1 MKRRVFLSGA
11 VAVAGAAVAAPPAD
25 LDLFLLAGQSNMAGR
40 GEVEP
45 RDRAPI
51 DGVFALNKDLAW
63 TPAIDPLHWDKP
75 IAAAGLGRSFAA
87 ALQKYGAV
95 HQVGLIPAAF
105 GGTSL
110 EEWKPG
116 GKLFTDAITRA
127 KAAAPAGRLRG
138 ILWHQGEAECGKEET
153 ARTYGARFAV
163 IAAALRA
170 ELGAAEVPI
179 VVGELGRF
187 YKGQFA
193 PVVNEQ
199 LATLPLWVKRTG
211 FASSA
216 GLGHKGDEVHFDSP
230 GLRELGRRYALAW
243 MAL

>member
-1 MKRRVFLSGA
+1 MQRRVFLAAAGT
-11 VAVAGAAVAAPPAD
+11 VAAGAAAPPSE

-40 GEVEP
+40 GEAEA

-63 TPAIDPLHWDKP
+63 VPAVDPLHWDKP
-75 IAAAGLGRSFAA
+75 IAAVGLGRSFAA
-87 ALQKYGAV
+87 ALQQYGAAR
-95 HQVGLIPAAF
+95 QVGLIPAAF

-116 GKLFTDAITRA
+116 GKLFTDAITRV
-127 KAAAPAGRLRG
+127 KAAVPAGRLRG
-138 ILWHQGEAECGKEET
+138 ILWHQGEAECAKEET
-153 ARTYGARFAV
+153 ARTYGARFAL
-163 IAAALRA
+163 IAAALRL
-170 ELGAAEVPI
+170 ELGATDVPM
-179 VVGELGRF
+179 VVGQLGGF

-193 PVVNEQ
+193 AVVNEQ

-211 FASSA
+211 FVSSA
-216 GLGHKGDEVHFDSP
+216 GLGHKGDEVHFDSAA
-230 GLRELGRRYALAW
+230 LRELGRRYALAW

>member
-1 MKRRVFLSGA
+1 MQRRAFLMSA
-11 VAVAGAAVAAPPAD
+11 AGAMAPVE

-40 GEVEP
+40 GEIEEQ
-45 RDRAPI
+45 DRVSI
-51 DGVFALNKDLAW
+51 EGVFGLNKDLAW
-63 TPAIDPLHWDKP
+63 GPAVDPLHWDKP
-75 IAAAGLGRSFAA
+75 IAAVGLGRSFAA
-87 ALQKYGAV
+87 TLQKYGAAR
-95 HQVGLIPAAF
+95 QVGLIPAAF

-110 EEWKPG
+110 EEWKVG
-116 GKLFTDAITRA
+116 GKLFTDAIARA
-127 KAAAPAGRLRG
+127 RAAAPAGRFRG
-138 ILWHQGEAECGKEET
+138 ILWHQGEAESAKEET

-170 ELGAAEVPI
+170 ELGAPDLPL
-179 VVGELGRF
+179 VVGQLGGF

-199 LATLPLWVKRTG
+199 LATAPLWMKHTAFV
-211 FASSA
+211 SSA
-216 GLGHKGDEVHFDSP
+216 GLGHKGDEVHFDAT

>member
-1 MKRRVFLSGA
+1 MKRRGFLMA
-11 VAVAGAAVAAPPAD
+11 AAGAGMALGAPPTE

-40 GEVEP
+40 GVL
-45 RDRAPI
+45 DVQDQAPI
-51 DGVFALNKDLAW
+51 EGVFALNKELAW
-63 TPAIDPLHWDKP
+63 TPAVDPLHWDKP
-75 IAAAGLGRSFAA
+75 IAAVGLGRSFAA
-87 ALQKYGAV
+87 ALKKYGAAG
-95 HQVGLIPAAF
+95 QVGLIPAAF

-116 GKLFTDAITRA
+116 GKLFTDAVLRA
-127 KAAAPAGRLRG
+127 KAAAPAGRVRG
-138 ILWHQGEAECGKEET
+138 ILWHQGEAECGREET

-163 IAAALRA
+163 IVAALRA
-170 ELGAAEVPI
+170 ELGAEDLPL
-179 VVGELGRF
+179 VVGQLGGF

-199 LATLPLWVKRTG
+199 LATAPLWVPRTG
-211 FASSA
+211 FVSSA
-216 GLGHKGDEVHFDSP
+216 GLGHKGDEVHFDSA

>member
-1 MKRRVFLSGA
+1 MQRRVFLA
-11 VAVAGAAVAAPPAD
+11 AAAGAMAPSE

-40 GEVEP
+40 GDVEAQ
-45 RDRAPI
+45 DRTPI
-51 DGVFALNKDLAW
+51 DGVFALDKELAW
-63 TPAIDPLHWDKP
+63 TPAVDPLHWDKP
-75 IAAAGLGRSFAA
+75 IAAVGLGRSFAA
-87 ALQKYGAV
+87 TLKKYGAAG
-95 HQVGLIPAAF
+95 QVGLIPAAF

-110 EEWKPG
+110 DEWKPG

-127 KAAAPAGRLRG
+127 RAAAPAGRFRG
-138 ILWHQGEAECGKEET
+138 ILWHQGEAECTREET

-170 ELGAAEVPI
+170 ELEMADLPM
-179 VVGELGRF
+179 VVGQLGGF

-193 PVVNEQ
+193 PVVNDQ
-199 LATLPLWVKRTG
+199 MATAPLWMKRTG
-211 FASSA
+211 FVSSA
-216 GLGHKGDEVHFDSP
+216 GLGHKGDEVHFNSA

>member
-1 MKRRVFLSGA
+1 MKRRAFL
-11 VAVAGAAVAAPPAD
+11 AVAAGAMAPKE

-40 GEVEP
+40 GDVEAQ
-45 RDRAPI
+45 DRAPI

-63 TPAIDPLHWDKP
+63 QPALDPLHWDKP
-75 IAAAGLGRSFAA
+75 IAAVGLGRSFAA
-87 ALQKYGAV
+87 TLRKYGAAG
-95 HQVGLIPAAF
+95 QIGLIPAAF

-127 KAAAPAGRLRG
+127 RAAAPAGRLRG
-138 ILWHQGEAECGKEET
+138 ILWHQGEAECAKEET
-153 ARTYGARFAV
+153 ARMYGARFAV
-163 IAAALRA
+163 MATALRA
-170 ELGAAEVPI
+170 ELGAADVPL
-179 VVGELGRF
+179 VVGQLGGF

-193 PVVNEQ
+193 PVVNAQ
-199 LATLPLWVKRTG
+199 LATAPLWMQRTG
-211 FASSA
+211 FVSSA
-216 GLGHKGDEVHFDSP
+216 GLGHKGDEVHFDSA

>member
-1 MKRRVFLSGA
+1 MERRVFLMTA
-11 VAVAGAAVAAPPAD
+11 AGAGTLAAAPPAE

-40 GEVEP
+40 GVFEAQ
-45 RDRAPI
+45 DQAPI
-51 DGVFALNKDLAW
+51 DGVFALNKELAW
-63 TPAIDPLHWDKP
+63 TPAVDPLHWDKP
-75 IAAAGLGRSFAA
+75 IAAVGLGRSFAA
-87 ALQKYGAV
+87 TLKKYGAAG
-95 HQVGLIPAAF
+95 QVGLIPAAF

-116 GKLFTDAITRA
+116 GKLFADAISRA

-170 ELGAAEVPI
+170 ELGAADLPL
-179 VVGELGRF
+179 VVGQLGGF

-199 LATLPLWVKRTG
+199 LATAPLWMKRTA
-211 FASSA
+211 FVSSA
-216 GLGHKGDEVHFDSP
+216 GLGHKGDEVHFDSA
-230 GLRELGRRYALAW
+230 GLREFGRRYALAW